1 MLIKFKYFPKG
12 YIAMAVWP
20 FILIKDTSLI
30 EGTNILNH
38 EKIHFRQQ
46 LEMLLFPFY
55 LWYILEF
62 LLKLAYYKNWSK
74 AYYNISF
81 EREAYQ
87 NEGDN
92 NYLKK
97 RTYWNFV
104 KYL

>member
-46 LEMLLFPFY
+46 LELLIFPFY
-55 LWYILEF
+55 IWYVLEF
-62 LLKLAYYKNWSK
+62 ILRLANQKNWNK
-74 AYYNISF
+74 AYRNISF
-81 EREAYQ
+81 EREAYTH
-87 NEGDN
+87 ESN
-92 NYLKK
+92 NDYLKK
-97 RTYWNFV
+97 RPFWGFI